1 MDVHSLTGAGQGT
14 EESVDFRK
22 AETCYKTVFRAFDHF
37 LVFQK
42 QGLGH
47 NRNQPALGH
56 QPKHRV
62 PSTGRASQRGD
73 HNGRVQNYS
82 SHIS

>member
-1 MDVHSLTGAGQGT
+1 
-14 EESVDFRK
+14 
-22 AETCYKTVFRAFDHF
+22 
-37 LVFQK
+37 
-42 QGLGH
+42 LGH